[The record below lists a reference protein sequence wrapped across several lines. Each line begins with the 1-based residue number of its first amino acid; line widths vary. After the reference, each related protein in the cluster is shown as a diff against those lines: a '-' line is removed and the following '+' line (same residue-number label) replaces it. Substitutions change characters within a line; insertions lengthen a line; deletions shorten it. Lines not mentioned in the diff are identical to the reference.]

1 MAITRMPAAAKS
13 ARRIPQTFECN
24 PTSPELPATVL
35 PDELMIDWVGV
46 PEGATATIFLPSA
59 EADQIAAT
67 ASKLYGGQRITRTD
81 AHTVSVDA
89 SGISYIPLPA
99 GSNGRNTG
107 LLTLE
112 LPPGMRQGHRCTVTV
127 RQVTSVSRRPANNDA
142 RAASAQ
148 SRYARRVTGVFQ
160 LTVVIQAADAL
171 LVTEERSLAFFRWIL
186 ATLAPSNR
194 WYPVMQRYVAEI
206 ARRVNGLGG
215 DASQIE
221 PSPSGAVPHSSPSTA
236 HTRWEG
242 KIADLI
248 YDRFGD
254 FEGFILETEAGDHA
268 SFHSRERHVADLAR
282 WTWQE
287 RIRVTVFARESE
299 PYVPDRILL
308 HKPTSRGE

>member
-1 MAITRMPAAAKS
+1 MAITRMPAVTRS

-35 PDELMIDWVGV
+35 PDELMIDWGGV
-46 PEGATATIFLPSA
+46 PVGATATVFLPAA

-67 ASKLYGGQRITRTD
+67 ASRLYGGQRVTRTD

-89 SGISYIPLPA
+89 SGISYIPLPP
-99 GSNGRNTG
+99 GSNGRNVG

-112 LPPGMRQGHRCTVTV
+112 LPPGMRQGHRCTATV
-127 RQVTSVSRRPANNDA
+127 RQVTSVPRRPVDNDA
-142 RAASAQ
+142 PAVSAQ
-148 SRYARRVTGVFQ
+148 SRYSRRVTGVFQ

-171 LVTEERSLAFFRWIL
+171 LVPEERSLAFFRWIL

-206 ARRVNGLGG
+206 AQRVNGLGG
-215 DASQIE
+215 DASLIA
-221 PSPSGAVPHSSPSTA
+221 PSPSGAVLHSAPSA
-236 HTRWEG
+236 EHTGCEG

-254 FEGFILETEAGDHA
+254 FEGFTLETEAGEHRI
-268 SFHSRERHVADLAR
+268 FHSRERHVADLAR
-282 WTWQE
+282 WAWQE
-287 RIRVTVFARESE
+287 RIRVTVFAREPE
-299 PYVPDRILL
+299 PHIPDRILL
-308 HKPTSRGE
+308 HKPTSPAE